1 MIMKNRLS
9 EDAFRSSQAPR
20 KRAPAGGGL
29 GMGPAAKYFETFE
42 EKIADHPGLSLTA
55 ALLVGVLVAWWIKRR

>member
-9 EDAFRSSQAPR
+9 EDAFSKERRSRP
-20 KRAPAGGGL
+20 PAGGGI
-29 GMGPAAKYFETFE
+29 GMGPATKYFNALEET
-42 EKIADHPGLSLTA
+42 IAEHPGMSLTA

>member
-9 EDAFRSSQAPR
+9 EEAFSSKERRSRPPA
-20 KRAPAGGGL
+20 AGGAGGG
-29 GMGPAAKYFETFE
+29 PATKYFNTLEDA
-42 EKIADHPGLSLTA
+42 IAEHPGLSLTA